1 MTLGAQIET
10 SAENG
15 SMKIPLLNGS
25 ERRTSTGLY
34 TTANDR
40 SRYVMIRSGY
50 HVLSVLMYTFND
62 AALAKSRALGVMYI
76 ESEADCSDCTKE
88 INLKHVISFFLDD
101 ETMLPAL

>member
-15 SMKIPLLNGS
+15 SMKIPLLNSS
-25 ERRTSTGLY
+25 EKRTST
-34 TTANDR
+34 
-40 SRYVMIRSGY
+40 GY

-76 ESEADCSDCTKE
+76 ESEADRSDRTKE

-101 ETMLPAL
+101 ETTLPALFNHSF